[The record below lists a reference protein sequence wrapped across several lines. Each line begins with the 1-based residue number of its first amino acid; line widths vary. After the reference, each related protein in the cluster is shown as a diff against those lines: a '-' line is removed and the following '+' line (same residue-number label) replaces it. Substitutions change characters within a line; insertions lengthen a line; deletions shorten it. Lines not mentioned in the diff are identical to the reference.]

1 VSARVLAVH
10 RSLDHA
16 FSKDR
21 VARIELVRGHGVRE
35 DAHFGITVQHRSRIA
50 KDPTQPNLRQVHLLH
65 AELLDELAARGFMV
79 EPGQLGENIT
89 TCGVHLLGLSAG
101 SLIRIGT
108 TAVVRVTGLRN
119 PCGQIEAFTPGLLET
134 VLERAADGT
143 LRRRAGIMG
152 VVEEDGWVQA
162 GDSIV
167 VTEPPA
173 YAPMRVV

>member
-1 VSARVLAVH
+1 MSASVFAVH
-10 RSLDHA
+10 RSVDHA
-16 FSKDR
+16 FSKR
-21 VARIELVRGHGVRE
+21 SVARIELVRGHGVRD

-65 AELLDELAARGFMV
+65 AELLDELSARGLHV
-79 EPGQLGENIT
+79 EPGQMGENIT
-89 TCGVHLLGLSAG
+89 TLGVHLLGLSVG

-119 PCGQIEAFTPGLLET
+119 PCGQIEAFTPGLLEM

-167 VTEPPA
+167 VTEPAA
-173 YAPMRVV
+173 YAPLQVV